1 LVVIEFDRE
10 LHKFLTKKKYDIIMA
25 DPPWSYNDQ
34 ALAGNRGASQK
45 YEVLPIHTVKNM
57 PVGKLA
63 KDNSFLFLWTTFPMI
78 DEALQVMKAW
88 GFEYKT
94 VAFTWVKKNKNGTNF
109 MGMGSY
115 TRANAEICL
124 LGKRGKPK
132 VISHSVKQII
142 ESIPEKHSKKPDE
155 VRNKIVELCGD
166 LKKIELFARYQV
178 PKWDCFGNEL

>member
-1 LVVIEFDRE
+1 
-10 LHKFLTKKKYDIIMA
+10 MA

-45 YEVLPIHTVKNM
+45 YEVLPIPIVENM

-63 KDNSFLFLWTTFPMI
+63 KDDSFLFLWTTFPMI
-78 DEALQVMKAW
+78 NEALQVMKAW

-94 VAFTWVKKNKNGTNF
+94 VAFTWVKKNRNGTNF
-109 MGMGSY
+109 MGMGWY

-132 VISHSVKQII
+132 VRSHSVKQII